1 MFNEETQQK
10 HTAHTLSP
18 VPFLFVG
25 KNCQMTKSH
34 GSLIDI
40 APTILYLLDI
50 PQPSEMTGERL
61 LEKL

>member
-1 MFNEETQQK
+1 
-10 HTAHTLSP
+10 
-18 VPFLFVG
+18 
-25 KNCQMTKSH
+25 MTKSH

-50 PQPSEMTGERL
+50 PQPKEMTGERL